1 MRERSLLFNGRMV
14 RAILEDRK
22 TQTRRPVLDRAGE
35 PPPNDACFYKMHWHA
50 RAACF
55 DVNGFPRGMHWSA
68 RLPCVPGDRFVVRE
82 SIATI
87 ASGSGLGCD
96 VRYVADGE
104 RRTFDPCPDDS
115 PKYRPFFER
124 QTFPSIHMPRWAARL
139 VLPVLR
145 VWVEPLN
152 QLHRD

>member
-87 ASGSGLGCD
+87 ASGSG
-96 VRYVADGE
+96 
-104 RRTFDPCPDDS
+104 
-115 PKYRPFFER
+115 
-124 QTFPSIHMPRWAARL
+124 PRL
-139 VLPVLR
+139 
-145 VWVEPLN
+145 
-152 QLHRD
+152 